1 MNKITLQDWITS
13 SGAYPEREKSAELT
27 GIVRATAVIL
37 LDKVNKLLDELN
49 YQGSRKLSSGFRPS
63 NINAATP
70 GSAKKSAH
78 MSGKA
83 CDIADDK
90 DQTLAKLVA
99 SRPDLLRK
107 YGLFLEDPN
116 STRGKYTSWCHID
129 YMNRADRPSRVFKP

>member
-1 MNKITLQDWITS
+1 MQKITLQDYFTS
-13 SGAYPEREKSAELT
+13 SGAYPEREKSPELT
-27 GIVRATAVIL
+27 GIVRASAVIL

-78 MSGKA
+78 MSGRGL
-83 CDIADDK
+83 DIIDDK

-107 YGLFLEDPN
+107 YGLFLESPDH
-116 STRGKYTSWCHID
+116 TKGKYTNWIHCD
-129 YMNRADRPSRVFKP
+129 YVSRADRPSRTFIP